1 MINFTQ
7 RHYFPTFRCIVVC
20 QKNSIYI
27 NVNNLFVNKQKQGTY
42 SVTKNDRRD
51 DQSCSSAV
59 LFVCFFLYYNVIV
72 ENLQPSS
79 SIGLRNAAF
88 YYLVR
93 SIDKY
98 PTVTLSL
105 SLSYPYPSIL
115 RPTTHVFGCV
125 TI

>member
-1 MINFTQ
+1 ME
-7 RHYFPTFRCIVVC
+7 
-20 QKNSIYI
+20 
-27 NVNNLFVNKQKQGTY
+27 
-42 SVTKNDRRD
+42 NDRRD
-51 DQSCSSAV
+51 DQSCIRAV
-59 LFVCFFLYYNVIV
+59 LFLCFFLYYNVID

-93 SIDKY
+93 SIDNY
-98 PTVTLSL
+98 PTITLSL
-105 SLSYPYPSIL
+105 SIFLSYPCPSIL